1 MKHGV
6 AAGIHHQD
14 AADAWCR
21 VSGIFKSYD
30 EPRQFGLRVN
40 TLKISPQEFGNHCPI
55 SNHAGCLGAKWV
67 LLPEEDM
74 PSRHP
79 FYFAGLYYLQEPSA
93 MTPASR
99 LPVEKGDR
107 VLDLCAA
114 PGERPP
120 SWGH

>member
-1 MKHGV
+1 MELPQGFITRMQQMLG
-6 AAGIHHQD
+6 AEYQE
-14 AADAWCR
+14 
-21 VSGIFKSYD
+21 FLKSYD

-40 TLKISPQEFGNHCPI
+40 TLKISPQEFETIAPFPI
-55 SNHAGCLGAKWV
+55 TPVAWV
-67 LLPEEDM
+67 PNGYFYREEDM